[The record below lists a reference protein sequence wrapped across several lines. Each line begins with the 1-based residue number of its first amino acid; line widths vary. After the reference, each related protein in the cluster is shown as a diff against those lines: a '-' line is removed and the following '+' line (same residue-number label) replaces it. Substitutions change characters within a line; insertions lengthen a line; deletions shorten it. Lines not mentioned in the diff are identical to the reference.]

1 MNSEET
7 MKNRTLFII
16 CLIVLWCAQ
25 GCIIVRPAADTI
37 ISVDCD
43 GVFSSEQITMG
54 LKHAAWAES
63 DDEIIVVGYGWHPRE
78 HETYAFF
85 ISEPYP
91 VCQPR
96 SIRIVAKKNTARTNP
111 ECTIELLLDSSLN
124 PCHVDSAITKEHYL
138 FKGAANYQPGV
149 WFDKLSLKLHNIEL
163 INPKKPDEKITVT
176 GTITAKK
183 KPLEEV
189 ISLSDQFE
197 ASCKSTEFKY
207 D

>member
-16 CLIVLWCAQ
+16 CLIALCCAQ
-25 GCIIVRPAADTI
+25 GCIVVRPAADTI
-37 ISVDCD
+37 ISVACD
-43 GVFSSEQITMG
+43 GIFSSEQNTMG
-54 LKHAAWAES
+54 LKHVAWAES
-63 DDEIIVVGYGWHPRE
+63 DDAIIIVGYGRHPRE

-91 VCQPR
+91 VRQPR
-96 SIRIVAKKNTARTNP
+96 SIRIVTKKNIARTDP
-111 ECTIELLLDSSLN
+111 ECTIEFLLDSSLN
-124 PCHVDSAITKEHYL
+124 PCHVDSAISKENYL
-138 FKGAANYQPGV
+138 FKGASNYQPSV
-149 WFDKLSLKLHNIEL
+149 WFDKLSFKLHNIAL

-183 KPLEEV
+183 KTLEEV

-197 ASCKSTEFKY
+197 ASCKSAEF
-207 D
+207 